1 MDAIL
6 RPPSATAFDAAS
18 SAASAAI
25 YLIVA
30 LAAIVRAPQ
39 DSRTRVFLLVA
50 VCGIAPYLVSTL
62 LWARGP
68 DALSRLVVAI
78 VALSLALGSL
88 VLFHFTQI
96 FPWRRPWIRRH
107 WTWLLTGYILTPI
120 VITLLVALLSRLSV
134 AAESADAGP
143 LGPASVD
150 LTTVLAMIAV
160 LVPVVFV
167 IGGVLP
173 FAGLLSLYKSWQ
185 AAKHAAI
192 ASARVT
198 TLWMLISQLAGG
210 VLTILVVP
218 FLHLVAPP
226 GPWVTIAAALLF
238 ACGLLMPIA
247 FGVGVWRFRV
257 LDLDSESPADQP
269 GVPG

>member
-6 RPPSATAFDAAS
+6 QPPSATAFDAAS

-30 LAAIVRAPQ
+30 LAAIVRAPR
-39 DSRTRVFLLVA
+39 DSRTHVFLLIA
-50 VCGIAPYLVSTL
+50 ICGIAPYLVSTL

-68 DALSRLVVAI
+68 AALSRPVVAI

-88 VLFHFTQI
+88 ALFHFTQV
-96 FPWRRPWIRRH
+96 FPWRRPWIRAH
-107 WTWLLTGYILTPI
+107 WTWLLTGYLVTPI
-120 VITLLVALLSRLSV
+120 AVAVLVTFLSRLSV
-134 AAESADAGP
+134 TGETGDAADLAA
-143 LGPASVD
+143 ASVD
-150 LTTVLAMIAV
+150 LTTALAMIAI

-185 AAKHAAI
+185 AARHAAMT
-192 ASARVT
+192 SARVT

-218 FLHLVAPP
+218 LLHLVAPR

-247 FGVGVWRFRV
+247 FAIGVWTFRV
-257 LDLDSESPADQP
+257 LDLDSESPPDQRGLP
-269 GVPG
+269 A

>member
-6 RPPSATAFDAAS
+6 QPPSATAFDAAS

-30 LAAIVRAPQ
+30 LGAIVRAPR

-50 VCGIAPYLVSTL
+50 ICGIAPYLVSTL

-68 DALSRLVVAI
+68 AALSRPVVAI

-88 VLFHFTQI
+88 ALFHFTQI
-96 FPWRRPWIRRH
+96 FPWRRPWIRAH
-107 WTWLLTGYILTPI
+107 WTWLLTGYLLTPI
-120 VITLLVALLSRLSV
+120 AVLVLVSLLSRLSV
-134 AAESADAGP
+134 TGDVADG
-143 LGPASVD
+143 LGAASVD
-150 LTTVLAMIAV
+150 LTTTLAMIA
-160 LVPVVFV
+160 LLGPVVFV

-185 AAKHAAI
+185 AARNAAI
-192 ASARVT
+192 TSARVT

-218 FLHLVAPP
+218 LLHLVAPR

-238 ACGLLMPIA
+238 ACGLLMPVA
-247 FGVGVWRFRV
+247 FAIGVWRFRI
-257 LDLDSESPADQP
+257 LDLDSESQPDQRALPA
-269 GVPG
+269 

>member
-6 RPPSATAFDAAS
+6 QPPSATAFDAAS

-30 LAAIVRAPQ
+30 FAAIVRAPQ
-39 DSRTRVFLLVA
+39 DSRTRVFLVIA
-50 VCGIAPYLVSTL
+50 ICGIAPYLVSTL

-68 DALSRLVVAI
+68 GALSRLVVGI

-88 VLFHFTQI
+88 ALFHFTQI
-96 FPWRRPWIRRH
+96 FPWRRPWIRKH
-107 WTWLLTGYILTPI
+107 WTWLLTGYLLTP
-120 VITLLVALLSRLSV
+120 VAVTFLVMLLGRLSV
-134 AAESADAGP
+134 VGESEDG
-143 LGPASVD
+143 LGAASVD
-150 LTTVLAMIAV
+150 LTTALAMIAV
-160 LVPVVFV
+160 LMPVVFV

-185 AAKHAAI
+185 AAKHRAI

-198 TLWMLISQLAGG
+198 TLSMLISQLAGG

-218 FLHLVAPP
+218 LLHLVAPR

-247 FGVGVWRFRV
+247 FAIGVWKYHLVDRDTQANV
-257 LDLDSESPADQP
+257 
-269 GVPG
+269 